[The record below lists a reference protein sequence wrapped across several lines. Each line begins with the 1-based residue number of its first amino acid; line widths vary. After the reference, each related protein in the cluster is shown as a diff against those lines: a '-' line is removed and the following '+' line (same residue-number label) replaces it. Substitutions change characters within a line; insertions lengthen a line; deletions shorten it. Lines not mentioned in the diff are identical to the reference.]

1 MAKND
6 AFYVGNDLCRQFSFL
21 EGNSIRYVYYISM
34 QSLLCMHDL
43 LDSLAI
49 GNKELTLN
57 KQVGAFA

>member
-1 MAKND
+1 MHFMLVMICVDNS
-6 AFYVGNDLCRQFSFL
+6 VFL
-21 EGNSIRYVYYISM
+21 KATQLDMFTKSVCK
-34 QSLLCMHDL
+34 SLLCMHDL